1 MGGKALGDE
10 LPAKTLNFNIHVGHN
25 VDRTLLVDT
34 EITPL
39 PRELD
44 LSGARRDLYGC
55 LDEGGGDGHRSA
67 ELLDHAHFRAPARDR
82 KQPQVV
88 HEAPHEE
95 DAPTTGLEEIL
106 GCQWVFH
113 GLGVEAFAVVEH
125 TNGQLRGLGD
135 RVKLKLDDDPFCLIF
150 IIAMFDRVDHRFA
163 HSNADPVHGVIIEV
177 PDFSDVIA
185 QDLNQIK
192 HVEVTGKLQADR
204 MPDFRHARLRYSAA
218 VPHARVSGS
227 SVG

>member
-1 MGGKALGDE
+1 MKLRMKKMPRPLDLRRFSGTSGSSTVWGSK
-10 LPAKTLNFNIHVGHN
+10 
-25 VDRTLLVDT
+25 
-34 EITPL
+34 PL
-39 PRELD
+39 P
-44 LSGARRDLYGC
+44 
-55 LDEGGGDGHRSA
+55 
-67 ELLDHAHFRAPARDR
+67 
-82 KQPQVV
+82 
-88 HEAPHEE
+88 
-95 DAPTTGLEEIL
+95 
-106 GCQWVFH
+106 W
-113 GLGVEAFAVVEH
+113 VEH

-150 IIAMFDRVDHRFA
+150 IVAMFDRVDYRFA

-185 QDLNQIK
+185 QDLNQIE

-227 SVG
+227 AGG